1 VSYWCN
7 RCDTAVGPRKKEPD
21 RYVSY
26 EDHNLTCWPGGA
38 PGIDYMECALCKF
51 SGSNITRHI
60 KIAHGLTREEYC
72 ERYGPTLAPASKKKY
87 SSSVKSRE
95 CWITKKKEAG
105 EDLSTYRGKMSRSV
119 SHAIMSNNKERE
131 RRGRLIGELNKRQD
145 FRDRSSKTAKVTSSR
160 EDILTARTAALARW
174 RENNPEKFQE
184 TVAKC
189 LEKKISKPERLL
201 YELCKNTLGSS
212 TTKQLQIQHPE
223 IPTRTK
229 RARVDIAH
237 REKKILVEFDGP
249 FHFKPILG
257 QEYLELKRMRDLAV
271 EKYAIEHG
279 CLLIRVSYDTYSK
292 GQFTDEA
299 KRAIVEALQSD
310 TRSAVIRIGE
320 MF

>member
-1 VSYWCN
+1 
-7 RCDTAVGPRKKEPD
+7 
-21 RYVSY
+21 
-26 EDHNLTCWPGGA
+26 
-38 PGIDYMECALCKF
+38 MECALCKF
-51 SGSNITRHI
+51 SGSNITRHV
-60 KIAHGLTREEYC
+60 KISHGLTKEEYY

-87 SSSVKSRE
+87 SASMKSRE

-105 EDLSTYRGKMSRSV
+105 EDLSAYREKMSRSV
-119 SHAIMSNNKERE
+119 SRAIMSNDKERE
-131 RRGRLIGELNKRQD
+131 RRARLLGELNKRQD
-145 FRDRSSKTAKVTSSR
+145 FRDRASKAAKVTSSR
-160 EDILTARTAALARW
+160 EDILAARTAQLARW

-184 TVAKC
+184 SIAKR
-189 LEKKISKPERLL
+189 LEKKTSKPERIL

-223 IPTRTK
+223 IPTKTK

-249 FHFKPILG
+249 FHFKPIIG
-257 QEYLELKRMRDLAV
+257 QEHLEHRRVRDLAV
-271 EKYAIEHG
+271 EKYAVERG
-279 CLLIRVSYDTYSK
+279 YLLIRVSYDTYSK

-310 TRSAVIRIGE
+310 TRSAVVRIGE